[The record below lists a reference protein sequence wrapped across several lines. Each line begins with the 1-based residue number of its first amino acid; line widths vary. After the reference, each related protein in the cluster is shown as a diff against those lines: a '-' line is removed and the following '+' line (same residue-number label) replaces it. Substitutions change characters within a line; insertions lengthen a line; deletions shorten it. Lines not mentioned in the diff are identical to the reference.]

1 MMKNFYNLPFLG
13 FAALGLAFTFAACG
27 DDSSSSSASYKS
39 IYDEVKNLKDLD
51 ECTKDND
58 GDTLYVNSEE
68 AYYVCQSED
77 WKLALHV
84 VEDKESLKTCD
95 EKRKGEYALTYS
107 DSTVY
112 VCDGKEW
119 LDVKEISSS
128 SAKSSSSTKK
138 SSSSEKTD
146 GTSSDAKSSSS
157 AKNSSSS
164 VEEKYKAVDLG
175 LSVDWAEVNIG
186 AENAA
191 DFGDYFAYG
200 ETETK
205 DEYSE
210 NTLIYNVS
218 ALPSN
223 ISGNKKYD
231 AAAAKWGGKWRMP
244 TEEEMEELKN
254 SCTWTWNETKKGYQV
269 IGTNGNSIF
278 MPTAGYRYD
287 SDLWHIGFD
296 GNYWSSTAKDG
307 PSKYADA

>member
-1 MMKNFYNLPFLG
+1 M
-13 FAALGLAFTFAACG
+13 
-27 DDSSSSSASYKS
+27 
-39 IYDEVKNLKDLD
+39 
-51 ECTKDND
+51 
-58 GDTLYVNSEE
+58 
-68 AYYVCQSED
+68 
-77 WKLALHV
+77 
-84 VEDKESLKTCD
+84 
-95 EKRKGEYALTYS
+95 
-107 DSTVY
+107 
-112 VCDGKEW
+112 
-119 LDVKEISSS
+119 
-128 SAKSSSSTKK
+128 
-138 SSSSEKTD
+138 
-146 GTSSDAKSSSS
+146 
-157 AKNSSSS
+157 
-164 VEEKYKAVDLG
+164 G